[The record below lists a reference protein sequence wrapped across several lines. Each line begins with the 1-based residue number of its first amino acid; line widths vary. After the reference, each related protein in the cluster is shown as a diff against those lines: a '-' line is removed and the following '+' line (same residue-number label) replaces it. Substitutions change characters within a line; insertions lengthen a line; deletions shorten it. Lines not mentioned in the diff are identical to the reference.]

1 MSDKQAFHIVGAGLV
16 GSLLALRLSQEGHPV
31 EVFEKR
37 EDMRTADISAGRSI
51 NLALANRGMEPLIAA
66 GLKNEIKALTI
77 PMRGRMIH
85 HENGDTEFQSYGQRE
100 SEVIYSIGR
109 GQLNQLL
116 LNEAE
121 KHGAKLKFNVDC
133 KSVDLEQK
141 TFKAKHFDEV
151 SQIDFDCLIGTD
163 GSNSPVR
170 GALMDLPGSEFDL
183 SPLDHSYKELCIP
196 PTESGGWQ
204 IEREALHIWPRDSFM
219 LIALPNLDGSF
230 TVTLFMANSG
240 DISFQALDTPE
251 KVQVFFERFFPDA
264 LALLPSLMV
273 DFFENPTG
281 HLATVRCWPWNSE
294 DKALILGDAAHAIVP
309 FHGQGMNCG
318 FEDVSCFMQ
327 QLQESGDS
335 TTQAFTK
342 TAELRK
348 PNGDAIADLALE
360 NYVEMRADVRD
371 PKYLLKKSIAFALEK
386 KYPSRFVPRYS
397 LVMFHHIPYAKAK
410 SVGIKQDRFLSD
422 LVKDIQTIEEL
433 DWQKVDEVMT
443 QEFTENII

>member
-1 MSDKQAFHIVGAGLV
+1 MNWVVEFMNFC
-16 GSLLALRLSQEGHPV
+16 LSTIH
-31 EVFEKR
+31 
-37 EDMRTADISAGRSI
+37 
-51 NLALANRGMEPLIAA
+51 
-66 GLKNEIKALTI
+66 EI
-77 PMRGRMIH
+77 R
-85 HENGDTEFQSYGQRE
+85 
-100 SEVIYSIGR
+100 
-109 GQLNQLL
+109 
-116 LNEAE
+116 
-121 KHGAKLKFNVDC
+121 
-133 KSVDLEQK
+133 
-141 TFKAKHFDEV
+141 
-151 SQIDFDCLIGTD
+151 
-163 GSNSPVR
+163 
-170 GALMDLPGSEFDL
+170 
-183 SPLDHSYKELCIP
+183 
-196 PTESGGWQ
+196 
-204 IEREALHIWPRDSFM
+204 
-219 LIALPNLDGSF
+219 
-230 TVTLFMANSG
+230 
-240 DISFQALDTPE
+240 
-251 KVQVFFERFFPDA
+251 
-264 LALLPSLMV
+264 
-273 DFFENPTG
+273 
-281 HLATVRCWPWNSE
+281 
-294 DKALILGDAAHAIVP
+294 IVP

-443 QEFTENII
+443 QEFTENIIFCEFLLRISWLNGAHYEP